1 MKYVLGGL
9 ASLALLL
16 VVVAAFALAGGYNVA
31 ATEGHNGLTRWF
43 LATVM
48 RRSVASRATSVNAPT
63 QFTSEQVAEGFSEFD
78 EMCVTCHGAPGRDR
92 GEVGKGLNPRPPKLA
107 EAAKEW
113 STAEL
118 FWIVKHGVK
127 MTGMP
132 GFRTYAFRRTALG
145 GGGFPEAA
153 SADQSGKVHR
163 NETGVGQAP

>member
-1 MKYVLGGL
+1 MLLPAAGLAADSHLISRQDTDTVHGGPCPAEPNMKYVLGGL

-113 STAEL
+113 STPQSYFGL
-118 FWIVKHGVK
+118 SS
-127 MTGMP
+127 M
-132 GFRTYAFRRTALG
+132 
-145 GGGFPEAA
+145 A
-153 SADQSGKVHR
+153 SK
-163 NETGVGQAP
+163 